1 MRKTKQLLTVQVPLT
16 NLSLPEYSTKLIN
29 IMSSAEQNSLHPSF
43 NNANDLVQKLN
54 EYIKVQNSS
63 TSTLQDMEMTF
74 EGLFHDD
81 LELHLEGG
89 GFGQVDA
96 ERLGPRVGKAE
107 AKRMIFKDFMQKAKL
122 AFDKIGVIDNDH
134 IEIVISKEND
144 WRRHQVLTVKDGKIV
159 KLETVTDVND
169 LVYNLHA
176 YMKVYSCPDSTL
188 EDMSKAFES
197 ICHDNFEASIKDD
210 SGLVLGKADAKEIV
224 FKDFAHKT
232 KLALEKLTVLD
243 QSHVD
248 TIFSKEGERRHRVL
262 TVKDGK
268 ISVIEA
274 VNDTEE
280 GESKVT
286 FDIKP
291 SYHDVSAQ

>member
-1 MRKTKQLLTVQVPLT
+1 MF
-16 NLSLPEYSTKLIN
+16 S
-29 IMSSAEQNSLHPSF
+29 EQNSLHPSS
-43 NNANDLVQKLN
+43 NDANDLVHKLN

-63 TSTLQDMEMTF
+63 TSTLQEMEMTF

-96 ERLGPRVGKAE
+96 DRFGPRVGKTE
-107 AKRMIFKDFMQKAKL
+107 AKRMFFKDFMQKAKL
-122 AFDKIGVIDNDH
+122 AFDKINVLDNDH
-134 IEIVISKEND
+134 IEIVISKENG

-197 ICHDNFEASIKDD
+197 ICHDDFQASIREYD

-232 KLALEKLTVLD
+232 KLDLEKVTVLD

-248 TIFSKEGERRHRVL
+248 IIFSKQGERRHRVL

-268 ISVIEA
+268 ISVIET
-274 VNDTEE
+274 VNDIEE
-280 GESKVT
+280 EEEPKVT
-286 FDIKP
+286 FDVKS